1 MKIAIGSDHAGFRYK
16 SMIAEM
22 LRNGG
27 HEVMD
32 FGTTSE
38 ERADYPDYA
47 YATAEAVG
55 AGTCEAGVL
64 VCGSGIGVAITAN
77 KVDGVRAA
85 TCISVEMAKLSRQ
98 HNNANVV
105 CIGERLVSP
114 ELAREIVREFLGTS
128 FEGGRHED
136 RVKKIHD
143 LTGR

>member
-16 SMIAEM
+16 TMLAEM
-22 LRNGG
+22 LRNEG
-27 HEVMD
+27 HEVKD
-32 FGTTSE
+32 FGTRSE

-47 YATAEAVG
+47 YTTAEAVSNG
-55 AGTCEAGVL
+55 DCEAGVL

-85 TCISVEMAKLSRQ
+85 TCISAEMATLSRQ
-98 HNNANVV
+98 HNDANVV

-114 ELAREIVREFLGTS
+114 ELAREIVRAFLGTD
-128 FEGGRHED
+128 FEGGRHEE

>member
-47 YATAEAVG
+47 YATAEAVS

-114 ELAREIVREFLGTS
+114 ELAREIVQEFLGTS
-128 FEGGRHED
+128 FEGGRHEE
-136 RVKKIHD
+136 RVKKIHE